1 MDGTYSLGGLA
12 LVGGRL
18 DGDKELLVARSA
30 ISSKD
35 NLTVGLW
42 HGYLLFSKSEASWR
56 LDDANIC
63 KKKQKLATIC
73 NNRIYLPT
81 LFNNRT

>member
-42 HGYLLFSKSEASWR
+42 HGYLLFSKSEAAWR

-63 KKKQKLATIC
+63 KKSNAC
-73 NNRIYLPT
+73 NNLQ
-81 LFNNRT
+81 